1 MRVARE
7 LASRSSYAVAPTI
20 VAVVLLIANAIA
32 QPDFVTTN
40 LTTSLAVA
48 TPFIITA
55 MAQALPLLSG
65 NGGLDLSI
73 GPFMSF
79 TTVMIAGKFAP
90 NGLGDPW
97 LLVPIV
103 LGMGLACGAANGV
116 LIAYLRLPPIIATLG
131 TYLFYAGLSGEI
143 LPDPGGDVP
152 SWLITLNG
160 DIGPIPGVL
169 FVLAAI
175 AVGWILLSRTAYVR
189 NLLAVGGD
197 IRTAYTAGIDVNR
210 TRVLTYAL
218 CGMLGAVAGMLF
230 TGRLQGGHAT
240 SGNVYTVYSLTAVA
254 LGGIALA
261 GGRGGLFGAAMGGV
275 VLYLIQSLLT
285 AADVNPYQLG
295 IANGVLLIAAL
306 AANELLEHQRK
317 KRALRGGISPPPVI
331 AGATAAPEAGR

>member
-1 MRVARE
+1 VTAVRT
-7 LASRSSYAVAPTI
+7 LAGRSSYAVAPTL
-20 VAVVLLIANAIA
+20 VAVVLFVANVIA
-32 QPDFVTTN
+32 QPEFLSSNFTT
-40 LTTSLAVA
+40 TLAVA

-90 NGLGDPW
+90 NGIDSPW
-97 LLVPIV
+97 LLLPTV
-103 LGMGLACGAANGV
+103 LAMGLFCGAVNGV

-218 CGMLGAVAGMLF
+218 CGMLAAVAGMLF
-230 TGRLQGGHAT
+230 TGLLQGGHAT

-275 VLYLIQSLLT
+275 VLYLIQNLLT

-317 KRALRGGISPPPVI
+317 KRALRGGTTPTPVV
-331 AGATAAPEAGR
+331 AGAVAAPEAGG